1 MDFFGGKKS
10 LRKDCSPTKVDG
22 FFSVYAHAHL
32 PHPATQPYSVRT
44 LHFVEL
50 RQEGNSLL

>member
-1 MDFFGGKKS
+1 MFFCEKKS
-10 LRKDCSPTKVDG
+10 LRKDWSPTKVG
-22 FFSVYAHAHL
+22 GTFNLYAHAHL

-50 RQEGNSLL
+50 RHERNSLL